1 MFLDTT
7 MTVDLDEVKRLVE
20 SDAFVQFLLNHTSDL
35 AVAGYVLQKVME
47 SIEADSENLDKE

>member
-47 SIEADSENLDKE
+47 SIEADSANLDKE